1 MGCANTKLRKMRVK
15 IQELES
21 ANEELLVEV
30 EALKAT
36 AIADASGPQGQ
47 IYQRV
52 AARVVFK
59 GNSPLDMKQFGKKL
73 PKKRIT

>member
-36 AIADASGPQGQ
+36 AIADAIGPQGQ
-47 IYQRV
+47 IYQRH
-52 AARVVFK
+52 R
-59 GNSPLDMKQFGKKL
+59 
-73 PKKRIT
+73 